1 MNALFEY
8 VNFERNNINN
18 FAKEILSNYYDE
30 ELFNKLLN
38 VYVNSRYY
46 NYNNYSGNNLNDN
59 ILKDLKTELS
69 KLVVGVEKDVKK
81 KLKEM
86 YIVYYYVMMF
96 DGVIRVSDTKLVN
109 ILSKYR
115 NELFNQND
123 PIFKE
128 NITRFI
134 EKTKNKRND
143 FINFFKSDDF
153 SIKRKA
159 TSNDNVFDITLKHKI
174 DFPKIYSEFSIARVY
189 NTGNINEDKLV
200 VLYYMISS
208 IIIKDI
214 KKCIYNNFYLLEF
227 APSLFENKEKF
238 TQTLEIIDNDMF
250 RNETY
255 FKINFKDYS
264 KYAGSVKDLIK
275 IGYKFVLECDDEDLK
290 DDSFVLSS
298 MFDYIIVDK
307 ESSYINED
315 NKNIIY
321 IK

>member
-18 FAKEILSNYYDE
+18 FAKETLSDYYDE

-46 NYNNYSGNNLNDN
+46 NYNNYSIETLNDN
-59 ILKDLKTELS
+59 ILKDLKGELS
-69 KLVVGVEKDVKK
+69 KLIVGVEKDVKK

-86 YIVYYYVMMF
+86 YIVFYYVMMF
-96 DGVIRVSDTKLVN
+96 DGVIKVSEAKLVN

-115 NELFNQND
+115 DELFNQSD

-128 NITRFI
+128 NIAKFI

-153 SIKRKA
+153 ALKKRS
-159 TSNDNVFDITLKHKI
+159 TSNDNVFDITLNHKI
-174 DFPKIYSEFSIARVY
+174 DFPKIYSEFAIDRVY
-189 NTGNINEDKLV
+189 NSGNINEDKLV

-214 KKCIYNNFYLLEF
+214 KKCVFNNFYLLEF

-238 TQTLEIIDNDMF
+238 TNTLEIIDNDMF
-250 RNETY
+250 RNEVY
-255 FKINFKDYS
+255 FKISFKDYS
-264 KYAGSVKDLIK
+264 KYGGSVKDLIK
-275 IGYKFVLECDDEDLK
+275 IGYKFVLECNDEDLK
-290 DDSFVLSS
+290 GDSFVLSS

-307 ESSYINED
+307 DSKYINEN

>member
-18 FAKEILSNYYDE
+18 FAKEILSDYYDE

-46 NYNNYSGNNLNDN
+46 NYNNYSGNDLNDN
-59 ILKDLKTELS
+59 ILKDLKSELS
-69 KLVVGVEKDVKK
+69 KIVVGVEKDVKK

-96 DGVIRVSDTKLVN
+96 DGVIRVSDAKIVN

-128 NITRFI
+128 NITKFI

-153 SIKRKA
+153 SIKRRS
-159 TSNDNVFDITLKHKI
+159 TSNEHVFDITLNHKI
-174 DFPKIYSEFSIARVY
+174 DFPKIYSEFAIDRVY
-189 NTGNINEDKLV
+189 NTGNIGEDKLI

-214 KKCIYNNFYLLEF
+214 KKCIYNNYYLLEF

-238 TQTLEIIDNDMF
+238 SKTLEIIDNDMF
-250 RNETY
+250 RNEIY

-275 IGYKFVLECDDEDLK
+275 IGYKFVLECEDDDLK

-307 ESSYINED
+307 ESKYIDED